1 MRVFVGLSV
10 VILLVAVTPPFAEE
24 AEKKRGPY
32 DRVASGEPSATDEK
46 VKVYTNADLAKLTGI
61 VEEADAK
68 SAKGEAGEPG
78 TPKPG
83 AEKVDPAKQDAEKPD
98 PLAWLQKRQAAQQEH
113 SVALAAAEAAVVA
126 ARQRVTDLEKQLLA
140 TRNPFSARPTLSDEE
155 KEKRRTSGETAAQR
169 NKRNQE
175 SLDQAREAVKAAEA
189 ELTRVRAARP

>member
-68 SAKGEAGEPG
+68 SAK
-78 TPKPG
+78 
-83 AEKVDPAKQDAEKPD
+83 VDPAKQDAEKPD
-98 PLAWLQKRQAAQQEH
+98 PLAWLQKRQTAQQEH
-113 SVALAAAEAAVVA
+113 TVALAAAEAAVVA
-126 ARQRVTDLEKQLLA
+126 ARQRVADLEKQLLA

-155 KEKRRTSGETAAQR
+155 KEARRTSGETAAQR
-169 NKRNQE
+169 NQRNQK

-189 ELTRVRAARP
+189 ELTRVRAGRP